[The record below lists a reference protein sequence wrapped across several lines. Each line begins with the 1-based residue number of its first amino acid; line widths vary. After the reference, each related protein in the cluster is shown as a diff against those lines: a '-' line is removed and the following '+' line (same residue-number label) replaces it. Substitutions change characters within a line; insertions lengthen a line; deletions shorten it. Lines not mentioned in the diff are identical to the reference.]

1 MPFVQGHLRKQP
13 LSVSFETQCACCAEP
28 FRIDI
33 DDELRYAVTREA
45 TPVIFMPLVNFKKV
59 KDPSIVDVF

>member
-1 MPFVQGHLRKQP
+1 MPFVQGQLTGEP
-13 LSVSFETQCACCAEP
+13 TTVSFATECACCGEP

-33 DDELRYAVTREA
+33 DDELTYSVFDA
-45 TPVIFMPLVNFKKV
+45 TEPLVFMPLVNFKKV

>member
-1 MPFVQGHLRKQP
+1 MTFVQGQLTNEP
-13 LSVSFETQCACCAEP
+13 LTVSFETQCACCDEP

-33 DDELRYAVTREA
+33 DDELTYSVFEA
-45 TPVIFMPLVNFKKV
+45 NEPLVFMPLVNFKKV

>member
-1 MPFVQGHLRKQP
+1 MQGHLRKKP

-33 DDELRYAVTREA
+33 DDELSYAVVGEA
-45 TPVIFMPLVNFKKV
+45 EPVVFMPIVNFKKV

>member
-1 MPFVQGHLRKQP
+1 MQGQLRKQS
-13 LSVSFETQCACCAEP
+13 LSVWFETQCACCAEP

-33 DDELRYAVTREA
+33 DDELSCAVAGKA
-45 TPVIFMPLVNFKKV
+45 TPVIFMALVNFKKV